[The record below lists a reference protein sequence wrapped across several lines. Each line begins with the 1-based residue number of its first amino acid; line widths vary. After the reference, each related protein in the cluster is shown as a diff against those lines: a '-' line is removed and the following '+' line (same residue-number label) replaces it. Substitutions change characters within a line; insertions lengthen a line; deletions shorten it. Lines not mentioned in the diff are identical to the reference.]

1 MKFTVNM
8 ECSPEEA
15 RAFFGL
21 PDVQPMQQAMMKEM
35 QERMMSGI
43 KQMEPDKMMQQWLP
57 MSMQAFDQFQKMFWS
72 SMQGGGQTAA
82 PTVQAANKK

>member
-8 ECSPEEA
+8 ECTPEEA

-72 SMQGGGQTAA
+72 SMQTPNMPSA
-82 PTVQAANKK
+82 QAANKK

>member
-21 PDVQPMQQAMMKEM
+21 PDVQPMQQAMMKEI
-35 QERMMSGI
+35 QERMMVGMKS
-43 KQMEPDKMMQQWLP
+43 MEPDAMMQQWLP
-57 MSMQAFDQFQKMFWS
+57 MGMQAFDQFQKMFWS
-72 SMQGGGQTAA
+72 SMQNVSPTTA
-82 PTVQAANKK
+82 TKK